1 MTAADDDQKQR
12 NSSDQKLRNSS
23 DQKLRFKEAL
33 DRKNH
38 QSKTGTAHTDG
49 HAKADH
55 AQGSASHKREF
66 RRKSG

>member
-1 MTAADDDQKQR
+1 MTAADDDQKR
-12 NSSDQKLRNSS
+12 
-23 DQKLRFKEAL
+23 RFKEAL

-38 QSKTGTAHTDG
+38 QSKTGTSHLDG

-55 AQGSASHKREF
+55 AQSSASHKREF

>member
-1 MTAADDDQKQR
+1 MTAADDDQKR
-12 NSSDQKLRNSS
+12 K
-23 DQKLRFKEAL
+23 FKEAL

-38 QSKTGTAHTDG
+38 QSKTGTSHLDG

-55 AQGSASHKREF
+55 AQSAAAHKREF

>member
-1 MTAADDDQKQR
+1 MAADDDTK
-12 NSSDQKLRNSS
+12 K
-23 DQKLRFKEAL
+23 RFKEAL

-38 QSKTGTAHTDG
+38 QNKNGASHLDG
-49 HAKADH
+49 NAKADH

>member
-1 MTAADDDQKQR
+1 MTDATDDQKR
-12 NSSDQKLRNSS
+12 
-23 DQKLRFKEAL
+23 RFKEAL

-55 AQGSASHKREF
+55 ANGPAAQKREF